1 MATTVRKYRLRVRI
15 NQDTI
20 QISHKIKQVNIV
32 GIMKDSMV
40 NIGANEDGILV
51 NAKEIH
57 ITVQK

>member
-20 QISHKIKQVNIV
+20 QISHKIKQVSIV

-40 NIGANEDGILV
+40 NIGVNVDGMLANV
-51 NAKEIH
+51 KVIH
-57 ITVQK
+57 TTVQK